1 MCLRGRLLW
10 ELYDELEG
18 ICTGTIEFM
27 GSGVLAGQP
36 DGGTVY
42 SRRAVAHGDGI

>member
-10 ELYDELEG
+10 ELYDELEA
-18 ICTGTIEFM
+18 ICTGRIEFW
-27 GSGVLAGQP
+27 GIGGVAGQP

-42 SRRAVAHGDGI
+42 SRRAVAHGEGI